1 LNVTTSGEGPAVPV
15 RSPTLSRQISDALLR
30 QIVRGEV
37 EPGEAMPSEEELAS
51 RFDVSRPVIREA
63 VKELAVIGLVE
74 SRQGRST
81 RVAPETEWNPFDPR
95 ILYARSEI
103 GAVDEV
109 LLELLELRR
118 LIEAGASGL
127 AAARRT
133 NADLAKMEAAIKAM
147 EASLDD
153 PERFTDEDILFH
165 DALLSA
171 TGNVLLLR
179 LIDLIGPLLR
189 VGRRMSLERRP
200 DGPSESLRGHKQI
213 LRAVKAGDVDKA
225 RQAMREHL
233 SWTADLKLDDDE
245 ATGQPA

>member
-1 LNVTTSGEGPAVPV
+1 MPV

-30 QIVRGEV
+30 QIVRGEIQ
-37 EPGEAMPSEEELAS
+37 PGQSMPSEEELAS

-95 ILYARSEI
+95 ILFARSEI
-103 GAVDEV
+103 GAIDEV

-127 AAARRT
+127 AATRRT
-133 NADLAKMEAAIKAM
+133 DDDLAKMEAAIKAM
-147 EASLDD
+147 DANIDD

-165 DALLSA
+165 DALLQ
-171 TGNVLLLR
+171 R
-179 LIDLIGPLLR
+179 DR
-189 VGRRMSLERRP
+189 
-200 DGPSESLRGHKQI
+200 
-213 LRAVKAGDVDKA
+213 
-225 RQAMREHL
+225 
-233 SWTADLKLDDDE
+233 
-245 ATGQPA
+245 QPAAAAAHRPRLGRCSASAAE